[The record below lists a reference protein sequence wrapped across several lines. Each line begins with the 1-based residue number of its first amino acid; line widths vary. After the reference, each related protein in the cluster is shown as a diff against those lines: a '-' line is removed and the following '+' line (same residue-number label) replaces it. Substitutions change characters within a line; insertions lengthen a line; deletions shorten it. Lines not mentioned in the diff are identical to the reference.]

1 MRMQRVRKSCVS
13 SMLKSLSCNLKLL
26 LQVSLVELISRF
38 LTLQSICS
46 VWWYVILMIDCRYFI
61 ILNWFVND
69 FSCYYLNYVLII
81 FLVCCIVD
89 SIMNISFPD
98 FDDFGYL
105 DDPFISGDKLI
116 LKDYFTGAVISFM
129 SLILCDGWNSCAFV
143 GKNDMF
149 HLSFLCDI
157 C

>member
-1 MRMQRVRKSCVS
+1 M
-13 SMLKSLSCNLKLL
+13 
-26 LQVSLVELISRF
+26 
-38 LTLQSICS
+38 
-46 VWWYVILMIDCRYFI
+46 
-61 ILNWFVND
+61 ND
-69 FSCYYLNYVLII
+69 FSCYYFNYVLII
-81 FLVCCIVD
+81 FLVCCIAD

-105 DDPFISGDKLI
+105 DDPFISGDKSI
-116 LKDYFTGAVISFM
+116 LKDCFTSSVISFM
-129 SLILCDGWNSCAFV
+129 SSILCDGWNSCAFV